1 MSRHDQSSSKF
12 LLAAALG
19 FVWLMGGSSLSWAQD
34 AETRNWYKGN
44 LHTHSF
50 WSDGDDFPE
59 MVADWYKQRGYHFL
73 SLTDHN
79 VLGTDLRWMKYD
91 EIERRGGAE
100 VLNKYR
106 ARFGADWVLER
117 EATEST
123 AYRIALRPLEQFR
136 SLLEEPE
143 AFLLIPGEEISDGVG
158 RLPIH
163 LNATNLV
170 EELPPARGETVREA
184 IANNVRAVAEQA
196 RRSGRSVM
204 VHLNHP
210 NFGWAVT
217 PEDLAFVV
225 EEPFFE
231 IFNGHPAVNQ
241 LGDETR
247 PSLEKFWDIANT
259 LRIDRL
265 SSPPLFGLGTDD
277 SHNYHGVKG
286 ATPGRG
292 WVVVR
297 AEKLEADS
305 LVQAMNRGDFYASSG
320 VELRDVRFDPQ
331 ANTLELEIQAVD
343 GVEFTTQFIG
353 TPVDY
358 DKTWPAATDADGRT
372 LTVQERYCPKIG
384 TVLATAT
391 GLNPKYQLTGQEL
404 YVRAVV
410 TSSRPHPNPSLP
422 EQKEQ
427 AWTQPV
433 GWEKRFR
440 EQ

>member
-1 MSRHDQSSSKF
+1 MNRDGHLSRQALLLF
-12 LLAAALG
+12 LTVAMTLGGWLGWAAAQE
-19 FVWLMGGSSLSWAQD
+19 AT
-34 AETRNWYKGN
+34 TRQWYKGN
-44 LHTHSF
+44 LHTHSL

-79 VLGTDLRWMKYD
+79 VLGTEIRWMKHE

-100 VLNKYR
+100 VLSKYR

-123 AYRIALRPLEQFR
+123 AYRIALRPLSEFR
-136 SLLEEPE
+136 GLLEEPE
-143 AFLLIPGEEISDGVG
+143 KFLLIPGEEISDGVG

-170 EELPPARGETVREA
+170 EELPPARGATVREA

-196 RRSGRSVM
+196 RSQGREVM

-231 IFNGHPAVNQ
+231 IYNGHPAVNQ

-297 AEKLEADS
+297 SEKLEADA

-320 VELRDVRFDPQ
+320 VELVDVRFDPQ
-331 ANTLELEIQAVD
+331 ANTLELEIQAAD
-343 GVEFTTQFIG
+343 GVEYTTQFIG

-358 DKTWPAATDADGRT
+358 DKTWPAATDAEGKT

-384 TVLATAT
+384 TVFATAT

-410 TSSRPHPNPSLP
+410 TSSRPHANPSLP